1 MSQGNLL
8 YLIIITGL
16 VWTLFLISSGKLWTA
31 CAATAAV
38 NAHGMNHS
46 IIPTSGHVLD
56 SPHSAHRTSPPVIR
70 SSP

>member
-31 CAATAAV
+31 YAATAAAV
-38 NAHGMNHS
+38 A
-46 IIPTSGHVLD
+46 TVLQVLGQYW
-56 SPHSAHRTSPPVIR
+56 P
-70 SSP
+70 